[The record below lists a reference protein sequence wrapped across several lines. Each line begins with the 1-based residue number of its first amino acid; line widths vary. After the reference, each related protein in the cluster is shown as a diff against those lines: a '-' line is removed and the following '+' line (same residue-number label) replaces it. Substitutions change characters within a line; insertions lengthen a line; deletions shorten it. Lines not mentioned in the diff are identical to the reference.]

1 MKIYAKTDTGLVR
14 QSNEDAY
21 FYKEKDKDNFI
32 AFVCDGMGGHI
43 GGSYAA
49 NKTIEIID
57 NAYRNPDIKSV
68 GVWLYET
75 IQKANDAIYNQA
87 KEQPEFVGMGTTCSG
102 VICHEGKFYYAH
114 VGDSRIYTY
123 DANNISQI
131 TTDHTLVN
139 TLLQRGY
146 ITYKQAKT
154 HPKRHVL
161 TNALGINKEISVD
174 IGEIPLNPHENIIIC
189 SDGLHNCLDGKKL
202 LKALNSTDSIIEKG
216 DELINKIN
224 SMGGPDNITFI
235 LLESEDLAN
244 A

>member
-14 QSNEDAY
+14 ASNEDAY
-21 FYKEKDKDNFI
+21 FYKEKDKNNFI

-57 NAYRNPDIKSV
+57 EVYRNPNIKSV

-75 IQKANDAIYNQA
+75 IQKANDAIYSQA
-87 KEQPEFVGMGTTCSG
+87 KEQPEFAGMGTTVSG

-123 DANNISQI
+123 NSTEINQI

-139 TLLQRGY
+139 TLLQHGY
-146 ITYKQAKT
+146 INFKQAKK
-154 HPKRHVL
+154 HPKKHVL

-174 IGEIPLNPHENIIIC
+174 IGEIPLKANDNILIC
-189 SDGLHNCLDGKKL
+189 SDGLHNFLDGKKL
-202 LKALNSTDSIIEKG
+202 LKALNSTQSITAKG

-224 SMGGPDNITFI
+224 SLGGLDNITFI
-235 LLESEDLAN
+235 LLEREE
-244 A
+244 